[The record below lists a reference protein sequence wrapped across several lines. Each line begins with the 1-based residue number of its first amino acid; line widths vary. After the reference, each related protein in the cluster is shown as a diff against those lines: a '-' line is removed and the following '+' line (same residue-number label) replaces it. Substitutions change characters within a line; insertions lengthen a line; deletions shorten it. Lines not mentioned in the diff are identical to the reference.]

1 MSVFDVN
8 TTGKSNVQNTSIHCS
23 GVDMTSER
31 GIKLNKRGKL
41 ENPPPSQKFLL
52 R

>member
-1 MSVFDVN
+1 MS
-8 TTGKSNVQNTSIHCS
+8 I
-23 GVDMTSER
+23 GVDMISER
-31 GIKLNKRGKL
+31 GDQKKKTTWLNGRGKL

>member
-1 MSVFDVN
+1 M
-8 TTGKSNVQNTSIHCS
+8 I
-23 GVDMTSER
+23 SER
-31 GIKLNKRGKL
+31 GIKKIYLNGRGKL